1 MLKKLYKVTIV
12 VDNIILNTSGVFLG
26 FYFVG
31 SLRNGWET

>member
-1 MLKKLYKVTIV
+1 MLKKLYKGIIV
-12 VDNIILNTSGVFLG
+12 VDSIILNNSGVFLG